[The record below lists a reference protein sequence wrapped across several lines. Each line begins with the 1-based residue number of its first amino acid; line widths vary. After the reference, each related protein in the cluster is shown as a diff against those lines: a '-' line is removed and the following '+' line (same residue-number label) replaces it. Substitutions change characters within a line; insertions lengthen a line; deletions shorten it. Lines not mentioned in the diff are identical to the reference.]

1 MASMA
6 IENTAISEPAKSNL
20 DAVLRSGPLFA
31 HQAPKDCLEV
41 FFGVETV
48 KTAIIHYF
56 IREERITTYVNRLV
70 T

>member
-1 MASMA
+1 
-6 IENTAISEPAKSNL
+6 
-20 DAVLRSGPLFA
+20 LRSGPLFA

-56 IREERITTYVNRLV
+56 IREERITT
-70 T
+70 